1 MKKFYRT
8 KRFRELLKP
17 LATLILL
24 FVFALFT
31 NVNAQVLSDNT
42 ITPPSVVTSVGAFAP
57 GVITG
62 STVTVTDALGS
73 TCNNVTY
80 EWQSATNS
88 DFTENLTENL
98 ASTKNYNPGTVTT
111 TTYFRR
117 VISVKCNNP
126 QRYSQTEC
134 GGIKITIN

>member
-1 MKKFYRT
+1 M
-8 KRFRELLKP
+8 LKP
-17 LATLILL
+17 LATLLLL

-31 NVNAQVLSDNT
+31 NVNAQVLSENS
-42 ITPPSVVTSVGAFAP
+42 ITPPALVTSVGAFAP

-62 STVTVTDALGS
+62 STVTVTDDLGS
-73 TCNNVTY
+73 TCNAVTY

-88 DFTENLTENL
+88 NFTENLQKKL
-98 ASTKNYNPGTVTT
+98 ASTKDYNPGTVLT

-117 VISVKCNNP
+117 VVTINCDNP
-126 QRYSQTEC
+126 KRYSKTEC